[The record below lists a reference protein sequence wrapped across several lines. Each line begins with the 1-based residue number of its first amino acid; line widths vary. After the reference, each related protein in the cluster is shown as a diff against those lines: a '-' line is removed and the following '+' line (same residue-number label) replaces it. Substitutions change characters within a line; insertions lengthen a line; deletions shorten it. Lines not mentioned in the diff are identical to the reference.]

1 MVSESLRIV
10 PSLDPV
16 VDLIDS
22 NSLEVRSFMATCF
35 SAIVERMASC
45 WVATVVRVSDCFR
58 ATAARMDSWF
68 C

>member
-35 SAIVERMASC
+35 SAIVDRIASC
-45 WVATVVRVSDCFR
+45 CDATVDLVSDCLS
-58 ATAARMDSWF
+58 ATVARMDSWF
-68 C
+68 S